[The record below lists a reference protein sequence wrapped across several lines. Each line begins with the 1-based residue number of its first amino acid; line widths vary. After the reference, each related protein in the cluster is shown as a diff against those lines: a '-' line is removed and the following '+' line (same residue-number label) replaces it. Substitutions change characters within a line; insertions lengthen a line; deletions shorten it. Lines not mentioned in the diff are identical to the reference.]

1 MLCISEFV
9 STITFP
15 LHIMN
20 PYQESKLG
28 FAYALWKTQ
37 KAFCLY
43 NIDNVC
49 QVLGSMFWGPFLP
62 KNICMYIIHIYTQ
75 HNQDFLFFH
84 ILMLPSLLTNK
95 TITMYI
101 VFTGE
106 KSISLCP
113 NLCTLTCRELN
124 ISHNSVCAR
133 DMHSLHF
140 IQLLIF

>member
-28 FAYALWKTQ
+28 FVYALWKTQ

-95 TITMYI
+95 TITY
-101 VFTGE
+101 VHCFYRG
-106 KSISLCP
+106 KNPFLYVP
-113 NLCTLTCRELN
+113 TC
-124 ISHNSVCAR
+124 AP
-133 DMHSLHF
+133 
-140 IQLLIF
+140 